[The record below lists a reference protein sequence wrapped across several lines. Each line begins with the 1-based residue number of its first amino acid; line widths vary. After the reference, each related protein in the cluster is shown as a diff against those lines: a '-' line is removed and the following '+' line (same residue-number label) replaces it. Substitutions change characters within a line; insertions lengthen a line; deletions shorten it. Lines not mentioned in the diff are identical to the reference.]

1 MGKSGGI
8 NRRGFVLASSLA
20 LVARGSLLRGSAE
33 AGGKAPLFLRNG
45 NQYVA
50 FPAVAKSNFGIEW
63 GVVAG
68 ARGGRQWR
76 PLAQAEKPLRLT
88 YYEGVRP
95 TASFS
100 SAYHAARMTDQ
111 NTLQARCDWTDGQG
125 NRWEIESTIRPGPA
139 GFLLETAWKLV
150 SGSAKGVSLQHAVR
164 PLVSPKDAWSFIP
177 GLLYYGNRADV
188 IKDMPYCPYLTLEEM
203 RKLGCDRKEVRVT
216 DNIPRIDKGTD
227 YQIEALATTATAP
240 EVGVLN
246 LKMNEGFLFGADPF
260 SPLGTTGLRYLADP
274 RDGRHEIVYGFPG
287 VRARRYRMCS
297 RWDTPPD
304 RGAQIAS
311 GTTVR
316 GTFSISSLA
325 TTGVPGLLQAFRE
338 VRARYR
344 KGQEV
349 PNVLPFSHAYKLIE
363 EKRNTYCWRED
374 HGYYRMGIENNEFNH
389 VQMSLW
395 GMSTVY
401 VMLGSGDELT
411 RQRALRMLNFML
423 AGGQA
428 PSGLFYG
435 MFNGDHWMPAPGWMN
450 LPNPPAGTRVTLGQP
465 TPGYRDPANYMAALS
480 RYTTDTNRWGLKIL
494 PQLNGQDGAG
504 ELRARLEKS
513 LEKAMDALQTVWRRD
528 HDIGYLLDPASTEI
542 LWHGATVGT
551 QAIGNLALGS
561 QRLNRPDFLA
571 TAKQMADYYY
581 CHRVLVGE
589 TYGGWCDIMNSLDST
604 SCGDLIDSFVI
615 LYEVTREDVYLDFAR
630 QAADLMA
637 TWVLAFNVPY
647 PRGTMFAR
655 LKIHPLG
662 AITASVQNLV
672 GTPGMAVDS
681 GSCLLRLYEYTGD
694 VFYLE
699 LLRDIL
705 RTCPQMIVRKAGTWG
720 KLVVG
725 SATECLNASDHLA
738 DRGEAYLADCGWVQ
752 EAMMA
757 AYVDVPGVYVEPE
770 HRRITVIDHVE
781 ARFDGKKQ
789 VAITNATDYPAA
801 VKVRIR
807 GGKEEVVSIPAHQ
820 TRRVQFT

>member
-1 MGKSGGI
+1 MRGI
-8 NRRGFVLASSLA
+8 NRREFIGASALA
-20 LVARGSLLRGSAE
+20 LVARSPLLAGWDR
-33 AGGKAPLFLRNG
+33 AGGKVPLLLG
-45 NQYVA
+45 HDNQYVA
-50 FPAVAKSNFGIEW
+50 FPAVTQSTFGIEW

-68 ARGGRQWR
+68 AEDSQPWR

-88 YYEGVRP
+88 YYEGVKP

-100 SAYHAARMTDQ
+100 SAYHAAQMTDP
-111 NTLQARCDWTDGQG
+111 NTLRAWCHWTDGQG
-125 NRWEIESTIRPGPA
+125 NRWEIETTLRPGA
-139 GFLLETAWKLV
+139 TGFLMETAWKLV
-150 SGSAKGVSLQHAVR
+150 SGSAKGVSLQHVVR
-164 PLVSPKDAWSFIP
+164 PLTSPKEAWSFIP

-203 RKLGCDRKEVRVT
+203 KKLGCGRKEVRVT
-216 DNIPRIDKGTD
+216 DNIPRVDKGTN
-227 YQIEALATTATAP
+227 YQIEALATTTTAP

-246 LKMNEGFLFGADPF
+246 LKTNEGFLFGADPF
-260 SPLGTTGLRYLADP
+260 SPLGTTGLSYLADP
-274 RDGRHEIVYGFPG
+274 RDGRHEIVYSLPG
-287 VRARRYRMCS
+287 VRQRRYRMCS

-316 GTFSISSLA
+316 GTFSISIVA
-325 TTGVPGLLQAFRE
+325 VTGVPGFVRAFRE

-344 KGQEV
+344 KSQEV

-363 EKRNTYCWRED
+363 EKRNSYDWRED
-374 HGYYRMGIENNEFNH
+374 LGYYRMGIEDNEFNH

-401 VMLGSGDELT
+401 VLLSSGNELT
-411 RQRALRMLNFML
+411 RQRALRMLKFML

-428 PSGLFYG
+428 SSGLFYG
-435 MFNGDHWMPAPGWMN
+435 IFNGNSWMPAAGWMT
-450 LPNPPAGTRVTLGQP
+450 LPNPPAGVWKGMGQP
-465 TPGYRDPANYMAALS
+465 TPGYRDPVNYSAALS
-480 RYTTDTNRWGLKIL
+480 RYTTDTIRWGLKIL
-494 PQLNGQDGAG
+494 LQLKGQDGDG
-504 ELRARLEKS
+504 ELRSRLEWS
-513 LEKAMDALQTVWRRD
+513 LGKAMEALQTVWRRD
-528 HDIGYLLDPASTEI
+528 HDIGYLLDPVSTET
-542 LWHGATVGT
+542 LWHGATAGT
-551 QAIGNLALGS
+551 QAIGNLAQGS
-561 QRLNRPDFLA
+561 QRFKRADFLA

-589 TYGGWCDIMNSLDST
+589 TNGGWCDIMNSLDSG
-604 SCGDLIDSFVI
+604 SCTDLLDSFVI
-615 LYEVTREDVYLDFAR
+615 LYEVTHEDVYLDYAR
-630 QAADLMA
+630 QTADLLA
-637 TWVLAFNVPY
+637 TWVLAYNVPY
-647 PRGTMFAR
+647 PQGTLFAR

-662 AITASVQNLV
+662 AVTASIQNLV
-672 GTPGMAVDS
+672 GTPGLCVDS
-681 GSCLLRLYEYTGD
+681 GSCLLRLHEYTGD

-705 RTCPQMIVRKAGTWG
+705 RACPQMIVRKAGTWG

-757 AYVDVPGVYVEPE
+757 AYVEAPGVYIEPE
-770 HRRITVIDHVE
+770 RGRITVIDHVD
-781 ARFDGKKQ
+781 ARLDGDKQ
-789 VAITNATDYPAA
+789 VAIANSTDYPAA

-807 GGKEEVVSIPAHQ
+807 GQRDEVVSIPAHQ